1 MKTIAGVSP
10 LINGFEYSWTNIGV
24 FINGI
29 LPTLGITAIDYSQ
42 TAVLENLY
50 GYGNQPIA
58 RGSGNYSAELSLTLY
73 RSEINAL
80 ILAARQQNPLNSLG
94 EISQILPFDI
104 SVSYAR
110 GDGSGI
116 TTDILRNCQFTD
128 NKVSS
133 KQGDT
138 SITTQLTLVLS
149 HIEWGVL

>member
-1 MKTIAGVSP
+1 MKTIAGVNP
-10 LINGFEYSWTNIGV
+10 LINGFEYGWSNIGV

-50 GYGNQPIA
+50 GYGNMPLA
-58 RGSGNYSAELSLTLY
+58 RGAGNYSAEASITLY
-73 RSEINAL
+73 KSEIIAL
-80 ILAARQQNPLNSLG
+80 ETAARQQNPLNSLG

-104 SVSYAR
+104 TVSFLR
-110 GDGSGI
+110 PDGSGVS
-116 TTDILRNCQFTD
+116 TNILRNCQFTD

-149 HIEWGVL
+149 HIEWNA